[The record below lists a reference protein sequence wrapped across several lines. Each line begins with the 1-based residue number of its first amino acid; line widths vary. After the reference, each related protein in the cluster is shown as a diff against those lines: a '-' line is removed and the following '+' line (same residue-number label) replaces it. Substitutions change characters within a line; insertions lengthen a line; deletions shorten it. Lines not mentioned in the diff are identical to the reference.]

1 MIGILSVS
9 RLFLFI
15 AHRYILCGKA
25 AITKLIVIKNTIG
38 QFMSLPTALF
48 KSLSRIKKD
57 LKEDIDAVFN
67 RDPAARNS
75 LEVILTYPGIHA
87 LVLHRG
93 AHYLWQNEQ
102 KLAARVISY
111 GSRIITGIEIH
122 PAAKIGRRF
131 FIDHGMGIVIGETA
145 EIGNDVTLYHG
156 VTLGGVSWNNGK
168 RHPTLEDGVI
178 VGAGAKV
185 LGPFTVGKGAKIG
198 SNAVVVKAV
207 PAGATMV
214 GSAARMISDHH
225 DEKGNPIVK
234 KVDDANQQEKVA
246 QAASTDNGIDKKAVD
261 EKATNRSVRET
272 AFQAYG
278 IDPTSQDPVAEA
290 FAKMLEHIQQS
301 ENRLDQLQAA
311 MCKIDPDFCKKEYDK
326 LCLEDIDVIGRADI
340 DEIGA
345 EQK

>member
-1 MIGILSVS
+1 
-9 RLFLFI
+9 
-15 AHRYILCGKA
+15 
-25 AITKLIVIKNTIG
+25 
-38 QFMSLPTALF
+38 MSLPTALF

-93 AHYLWQNEQ
+93 AHYLWNHEQ

-234 KVDDANQQEKVA
+234 KVDDAKQQEKVA

-261 EKATNRSVRET
+261 EKATNRSARET

-278 IDPTSQDPVAEA
+278 IDPSSQDPVAEA

-311 MCKIDPDFCKKEYDK
+311 MCKIDPNFCKKEYDK
-326 LCLEDIDVIGRADI
+326 LCLEDIDVIGRADM
-340 DEIGA
+340 DEIGT

>member
-1 MIGILSVS
+1 
-9 RLFLFI
+9 
-15 AHRYILCGKA
+15 
-25 AITKLIVIKNTIG
+25 
-38 QFMSLPTALF
+38 MSLPSKLF
-48 KSLSRIKKD
+48 KSLTRIKKE

-87 LVLHRG
+87 LILHRG
-93 AHYLWQNEQ
+93 AHCLWNNEQ
-102 KLAARVISY
+102 KLAARVVSY
-111 GSRIITGIEIH
+111 GSRIMTGIEIH
-122 PAAKIGRRF
+122 PAAKIGKRF
-131 FIDHGMGIVIGETA
+131 FIDHGVGVVIGETA

-168 RHPTLEDGVI
+168 RHPTLEDGVT

-185 LGPFTVGKGAKIG
+185 LGPFTVGKNAKIG
-198 SNAVVVKAV
+198 SNAVVVKPV

-225 DEKGNPIVK
+225 DEKGNPLTT
-234 KVDDANQQEKVA
+234 KVQDAKQQEKVA
-246 QAASTDNGIDKKAVD
+246 QAGTANTNQTKNSNASTAR
-261 EKATNRSVRET
+261 TT

-278 IDPTSQDPVAEA
+278 IDPSSQDPVAEA

-311 MCKIDPDFCKKEYDK
+311 MCQLDPDFCKKEYDK
-326 LCLEDIDVIGRADI
+326 LCLEDLDVIGRAEA
-340 DEIGA
+340 DEA
-345 EQK
+345 DATLK

>member
-1 MIGILSVS
+1 
-9 RLFLFI
+9 
-15 AHRYILCGKA
+15 
-25 AITKLIVIKNTIG
+25 
-38 QFMSLPTALF
+38 MSLPTALF
-48 KSLSRIKKD
+48 KSLSHITKD
-57 LKEDIDAVFN
+57 LKEDIDAVFT

-75 LEVILTYPGIHA
+75 MEVLLTYPGIHA
-87 LVLHRG
+87 LILHRG
-93 AHYLWQNEQ
+93 AHCLWQNNQ
-102 KLAARVISY
+102 KFAARAISY

-131 FIDHGMGIVIGETA
+131 FIDHGVGVVIGETA

-214 GSAARMISDHH
+214 GSAARMISEHH
-225 DEKGNPIVK
+225 DEKGNPLTS
-234 KVDDANQQEKVA
+234 
-246 QAASTDNGIDKKAVD
+246 STDKVVAKKEEVSLDSQIEA
-261 EKATNRSVRET
+261 ETKRPTARET

-278 IDPTSQDPVAEA
+278 IDPYSQDPVAEA

-301 ENRLDQLQAA
+301 ENRLDQLQEA
-311 MCKIDPDFCKKEYDK
+311 MCKIDPTFCKKEYDK
-326 LCLEDIDVIGRADI
+326 LCLEDIDVIGRSDLNI
-340 DEIGA
+340 SD
-345 EQK
+345 

>member
-1 MIGILSVS
+1 
-9 RLFLFI
+9 
-15 AHRYILCGKA
+15 
-25 AITKLIVIKNTIG
+25 
-38 QFMSLPTALF
+38 MSLPTTLL
-48 KSLSRIKKD
+48 KSIANIKKD
-57 LKEDIDAVFN
+57 LKEDIEAVFN

-75 LEVILTYPGIHA
+75 LEVLLTYPGIHA
-87 LVLHRG
+87 LILHRG
-93 AHYLWQNEQ
+93 AHCLWQNDQ
-102 KLAARVISY
+102 KLAARAISY

-131 FIDHGMGIVIGETA
+131 FIDHGVGVVIGETA

-185 LGPFTVGKGAKIG
+185 LGPFTVGKNAKIG
-198 SNAVVVKAV
+198 SNAVVVKPV

-214 GSAARMISDHH
+214 GSAARMISEHH
-225 DEKGNPIVK
+225 DEKGNPITPK
-234 KVDDANQQEKVA
+234 ASVDKITTAETDQPKTDEH
-246 QAASTDNGIDKKAVD
+246 STAR
-261 EKATNRSVRET
+261 AT

-278 IDPTSQDPVAEA
+278 IDPSSQDPVAEA

-311 MCKIDPDFCKKEYDK
+311 MCKLDPDFCRKEYDK
-326 LCLEDIDVIGRADI
+326 LCLEDLDVIDREGL
-340 DEIGA
+340 DELSA
-345 EQK
+345 E

>member
-1 MIGILSVS
+1 
-9 RLFLFI
+9 
-15 AHRYILCGKA
+15 
-25 AITKLIVIKNTIG
+25 
-38 QFMSLPTALF
+38 MSLPTALF
-48 KSLSRIKKD
+48 KSLTRIKRD

-87 LVLHRG
+87 LILHRA
-93 AHYLWQNEQ
+93 AHCLWQNEQ
-102 KLAARVISY
+102 KLAARVVSY

-234 KVDDANQQEKVA
+234 KVDDAKQQEKVA
-246 QAASTDNGIDKKAVD
+246 QAAASKDNQSD
-261 EKATNRSVRET
+261 EKATNYLARET
-272 AFQAYG
+272 TFQAYG
-278 IDPTSQDPVAEA
+278 IDPSSQDPVAEA
-290 FAKMLEHIQQS
+290 FAEMLEHIRQS

-326 LCLEDIDVIGRADI
+326 LCLEDLDVIGKNDM

-345 EQK
+345 DSE

>member
-1 MIGILSVS
+1 
-9 RLFLFI
+9 
-15 AHRYILCGKA
+15 
-25 AITKLIVIKNTIG
+25 
-38 QFMSLPTALF
+38 MSLPTALF

-93 AHYLWQNEQ
+93 AHYLWNHEQ

-234 KVDDANQQEKVA
+234 KVDDAKQQEKVA
-246 QAASTDNGIDKKAVD
+246 QAASTDNGIDKKSID
-261 EKATNRSVRET
+261 EKATNRSARET

-326 LCLEDIDVIGRADI
+326 LCLEDIDVIGRADM
-340 DEIGA
+340 DEIGT

>member
-1 MIGILSVS
+1 
-9 RLFLFI
+9 
-15 AHRYILCGKA
+15 
-25 AITKLIVIKNTIG
+25 
-38 QFMSLPTALF
+38 MSLPTSLF
-48 KSLSRIKKD
+48 KSLTRIKKD
-57 LKEDIDAVFN
+57 LKEDIEAVFN

-75 LEVILTYPGIHA
+75 LEVLLTYPGIHA
-87 LVLHRG
+87 LILHRG
-93 AHYLWQNEQ
+93 AHCLWQNEQ
-102 KLAARVISY
+102 KLAARAISY

-122 PAAKIGRRF
+122 PAAKIGKRF
-131 FIDHGMGIVIGETA
+131 FIDHGVGVVIGETA

-185 LGPFTVGKGAKIG
+185 LGPFTVGKNAKIG
-198 SNAVVVKAV
+198 SNAVVVKPV

-225 DEKGNPIVK
+225 DEKGNPIVT
-234 KVDDANQQEKVA
+234 KVQDAKQQEKVA
-246 QAASTDNGIDKKAVD
+246 QAGTTADQQ
-261 EKATNRSVRET
+261 EKDATSNTARAT

-278 IDPTSQDPVAEA
+278 IDPSSQDPVAEA

-311 MCKIDPDFCKKEYDK
+311 MCKIDPNFCKKEYDK
-326 LCLEDIDVIGRADI
+326 LCLEDLDVIGRTDMDAA
-340 DEIGA
+340 GT

>member
-1 MIGILSVS
+1 
-9 RLFLFI
+9 
-15 AHRYILCGKA
+15 
-25 AITKLIVIKNTIG
+25 
-38 QFMSLPTALF
+38 MSLPTALF
-48 KSLSRIKKD
+48 KSFTRIRKD
-57 LKEDIDAVFN
+57 LKEDINAVFT

-75 LEVILTYPGIHA
+75 MEVLLTYPGIHA
-87 LVLHRG
+87 LILHRG
-93 AHYLWQNEQ
+93 AHCLWQNNQ
-102 KLAARVISY
+102 KFAARAISY

-131 FIDHGMGIVIGETA
+131 FIDHGVGVVIGETA

-225 DEKGNPIVK
+225 DEKGNPLTS
-234 KVDDANQQEKVA
+234 N
-246 QAASTDNGIDKKAVD
+246 TDNSVAKKED
-261 EKATNRSVRET
+261 ELSDNQTEAGTKRPTIRET

-278 IDPTSQDPVAEA
+278 IDPYSQDPVAEA

-301 ENRLDQLQAA
+301 ENRLDQLQEA
-311 MCKIDPDFCKKEYDK
+311 MCKIDPTFCKKEYDK
-326 LCLEDIDVIGRADI
+326 LCLEDIDVIGRNDLN
-340 DEIGA
+340 DNDVNDSDLQGLETNVDHHDT
-345 EQK
+345 ELK

>member
-1 MIGILSVS
+1 
-9 RLFLFI
+9 
-15 AHRYILCGKA
+15 
-25 AITKLIVIKNTIG
+25 
-38 QFMSLPTALF
+38 MSLPAKLF
-48 KSLSRIKKD
+48 KSLVRIKRD

-87 LVLHRG
+87 LILHRG
-93 AHYLWQNEQ
+93 AHCLWQNEQ

-214 GSAARMISDHH
+214 GSAARMISEHH
-225 DEKGNPIVK
+225 DEKGNPITT
-234 KVDDANQQEKVA
+234 KVNDAKQQEKVA
-246 QAASTDNGIDKKAVD
+246 QAAASKDKVIN
-261 EKATNRSVRET
+261 EKATTHTARET
-272 AFQAYG
+272 TFQAYG
-278 IDPTSQDPVAEA
+278 IDPMSQDPVAEA

-301 ENRLDQLQAA
+301 ENRLDQLQSA
-311 MCKIDPDFCKKEYDK
+311 MCKIDPNFCKKEYDK
-326 LCLEDIDVIGRADI
+326 LCLEDLDVIGRSDMAAA
-340 DEIGA
+340 GS

>member
-1 MIGILSVS
+1 
-9 RLFLFI
+9 
-15 AHRYILCGKA
+15 
-25 AITKLIVIKNTIG
+25 
-38 QFMSLPTALF
+38 MSLPTALF
-48 KSLSRIKKD
+48 KSFTRIRKD
-57 LKEDIDAVFN
+57 LKEDIDAVFT

-75 LEVILTYPGIHA
+75 MEVLLTYPGIHA
-87 LVLHRG
+87 LILHRG
-93 AHYLWQNEQ
+93 AHYLWQNNQ
-102 KLAARVISY
+102 KFAARTISY

-131 FIDHGMGIVIGETA
+131 FIDHGVGVVIGETA

-225 DEKGNPIVK
+225 DEKGNPLIS
-234 KVDDANQQEKVA
+234 
-246 QAASTDNGIDKKAVD
+246 STDNSVAKKEDKSSDKQTEAGT
-261 EKATNRSVRET
+261 KRPTIRET

-278 IDPTSQDPVAEA
+278 IDPYSQDPVAEA

-301 ENRLDQLQAA
+301 ENRLDQLQEA
-311 MCKIDPDFCKKEYDK
+311 MCKIDPTFCKKEYDK
-326 LCLEDIDVIGRADI
+326 LCLEDIDVIGRNDLNHS
-340 DEIGA
+340 DLQGLETNVDHPDT
-345 EQK
+345 ELK

>member
-1 MIGILSVS
+1 
-9 RLFLFI
+9 
-15 AHRYILCGKA
+15 
-25 AITKLIVIKNTIG
+25 
-38 QFMSLPTALF
+38 MSLPTALF

-87 LVLHRG
+87 LILHRG

-234 KVDDANQQEKVA
+234 KVDDAKQQEKVA
-246 QAASTDNGIDKKAVD
+246 QAASTDNGIDKKSID
-261 EKATNRSVRET
+261 EKATNRSARET

-278 IDPTSQDPVAEA
+278 IDPSSQDPVAEA

-311 MCKIDPDFCKKEYDK
+311 MCKIDPNFCKKEYDK

>member
-1 MIGILSVS
+1 
-9 RLFLFI
+9 
-15 AHRYILCGKA
+15 
-25 AITKLIVIKNTIG
+25 
-38 QFMSLPTALF
+38 MSLPSKFF
-48 KSLSRIKKD
+48 KSLITIKND
-57 LKEDIDAVFN
+57 LKEDIDAVFT

-75 LEVILTYPGIHA
+75 LEIILTYPGIHA

-93 AHYLWQNEQ
+93 AHCLWNNEQ

-111 GSRIITGIEIH
+111 GSRIMTGIEIH

-131 FIDHGMGIVIGETA
+131 FIDHGVGVVIGETA

-168 RHPTLEDGVI
+168 RHPTLEDGVT

-185 LGPFTVGKGAKIG
+185 LGPFTVGKNAKIG
-198 SNAVVVKAV
+198 SNAVVVKPV

-225 DEKGNPIVK
+225 DEKGNPIAT
-234 KVDDANQQEKVA
+234 KVQDAKQQEKVA
-246 QAASTDNGIDKKAVD
+246 QAGENSDQ
-261 EKATNRSVRET
+261 TNDT
-272 AFQAYG
+272 APTAKRTNTFRAYG
-278 IDPTSQDPVAEA
+278 IDPYSQDPVAEA

-301 ENRLDQLQAA
+301 ENRLDQLQSA
-311 MCKIDPDFCKKEYDK
+311 MCDIDPNFCKKEYDK
-326 LCLEDIDVIGRADI
+326 LCLEDLDVIGRADI
-340 DEIGA
+340 NEVDN

>member
-1 MIGILSVS
+1 M
-9 RLFLFI
+9 
-15 AHRYILCGKA
+15 
-25 AITKLIVIKNTIG
+25 
-38 QFMSLPTALF
+38 
-48 KSLSRIKKD
+48 KKD
-57 LKEDIDAVFN
+57 LKEDIDAVFK

-87 LVLHRG
+87 LILHRG
-93 AHYLWQNEQ
+93 AHCLWNNEQ
-102 KLAARVISY
+102 KLAARVVSY

-131 FIDHGMGIVIGETA
+131 FIDHGVGVVIGETA

-168 RHPTLEDGVI
+168 RHPTLEDGVT

-185 LGPFTVGKGAKIG
+185 LGPFTVGKNAKIG
-198 SNAVVVKAV
+198 SNAVVVKPV

-214 GSAARMISDHH
+214 GNAARMISDHH
-225 DEKGNPIVK
+225 DEKGNPIVEK
-234 KVDDANQQEKVA
+234 SPDAKSQEKIA
-246 QAASTDNGIDKKAVD
+246 TSKQATARD
-261 EKATNRSVRET
+261 T

-311 MCKIDPDFCKKEYDK
+311 MCKIDPNFCKKEYDK
-326 LCLEDIDVIGRADI
+326 LCLEEFDVIGKDEAD
-340 DEIGA
+340 ERSSK
-345 EQK
+345 QK